1 MYIVDEHRMQILGK
15 RPPSVREHGNVRKF
29 QVRNNYNYCYY
40 YYYYY
45 YYYHHHH
52 HHYYYYYY
60 HHHLVR
66 FHAVLLSIVPA
77 SLFVGA
83 HTREDS
89 EDGAHTCN

>member
-29 QVRNNYNYCYY
+29 QVRNNNYN
-40 YYYYY
+40 YYYY

-52 HHYYYYYY
+52 